1 MRTFL
6 VLYTSSRT
14 TFVEAKEVT
23 LCYGEKANQVT
34 FKNILTA
41 MLKPSYPKEILSWSL
56 IEE

>member
-14 TFVEAKEVT
+14 TFVEAKAVT
-23 LCYGEKANQVT
+23 LDCGEKANQVT
-34 FKNILTA
+34 FKNILTE

>member
-23 LCYGEKANQVT
+23 LSYGEKANQVT
-34 FKNILTA
+34 FKNILTE

>member
-1 MRTFL
+1 M
-6 VLYTSSRT
+6 LYTSSRT

-23 LCYGEKANQVT
+23 LSYGEKANQVT